1 MNLRN
6 SCLKNKNM
14 RFTETFSAFY
24 TKVKNSL
31 DDGTFAKLTLAKTI
45 GNTDLMNIYVRP
57 IIDENTLKLELKF
70 KFQQEELFEIHTIE
84 SAFPRLLEFIN
95 NPFLSAIL
103 FTTEFDLTYKL
114 NKKRAVSVIEQ
125 FPSFTHA
132 SPILLEY
139 LESKNN

>member
-1 MNLRN
+1 M
-6 SCLKNKNM
+6 SIYIA
-14 RFTETFSAFY
+14 FDEFY
-24 TKVKNSL
+24 TKVKESL
-31 DDGTFAKLTLAKTI
+31 ADGTFAKLTLAKTI

-57 IIDENTLKLELKF
+57 AIEEMELKLELKF
-70 KFQQEELFEIHTIE
+70 KFQKEEIFEIHTIE

-114 NKKRAVSVIEQ
+114 NKKRAVSITEQ

-132 SPILLEY
+132 SPVILDY
-139 LESKNN
+139 LALKK

>member
-1 MNLRN
+1 ML
-6 SCLKNKNM
+6 
-14 RFTETFSAFY
+14 FTETFSEFY
-24 TKVKNSL
+24 SKVKLSL
-31 DDGTFAKLTLAKTI
+31 EDGTFAKLTLAKTI

-57 IIDENTLKLELKF
+57 ILDENVLKLELKF
-70 KFQQEELFEIHTIE
+70 KFQREELFEIHTID

-132 SPILLEY
+132 SPVILEY
-139 LESKNN
+139 LESKN

>member
-1 MNLRN
+1 MPF
-6 SCLKNKNM
+6 K
-14 RFTETFSAFY
+14 ETFSEFFS
-24 TKVKNSL
+24 KVKLSL
-31 DDGTFAKLTLAKTI
+31 EDGTFAKLTLAKTI
-45 GNTDLMNIYVRP
+45 GNTDLMNIYIRP
-57 IIDENTLKLELKF
+57 ILDENVLKLELKF
-70 KFQQEELFEIHTIE
+70 KFQREELFEIHTID

-132 SPILLEY
+132 SPVILEY
-139 LESKNN
+139 LERKN

>member
-1 MNLRN
+1 MLF
-6 SCLKNKNM
+6 K
-14 RFTETFSAFY
+14 ETFSELY
-24 TKVKNSL
+24 SKVKLSL
-31 DDGTFAKLTLAKTI
+31 EDGTFAKLTLAKTI

-57 IIDENTLKLELKF
+57 ILDENVLKLELKF
-70 KFQQEELFEIHTIE
+70 KFQREELFEIHTID
-84 SAFPRLLEFIN
+84 SAFSRLLEFIN

-132 SPILLEY
+132 SPVILEY
-139 LESKNN
+139 LESKN

>member
-1 MNLRN
+1 MI
-6 SCLKNKNM
+6 NM
-14 RFTETFSAFY
+14 LFTETFSAFY
-24 TKVKNSL
+24 TRVKNSL
-31 DDGTFAKLTLAKTI
+31 NDGTFAKLTLAKTI

-103 FTTEFDLTYKL
+103 FTSEFDLTYKL

-139 LESKNN
+139 LESKNI

>member
-1 MNLRN
+1 M
-6 SCLKNKNM
+6 SFK
-14 RFTETFSAFY
+14 ETFSEFY
-24 TKVKNSL
+24 NKVKTSL

-57 IIDENTLKLELKF
+57 IMDSTILKLELKY
-70 KFQQEELFEIHTIE
+70 KFQREEIFEIQTID

-114 NKKRAVSVIEQ
+114 NKKRAVSMVEQ
-125 FPSFTHA
+125 LPSFAHA
-132 SPILLEY
+132 SPVIMEY
-139 LESKNN
+139 LESKK

>member
-1 MNLRN
+1 ML
-6 SCLKNKNM
+6 
-14 RFTETFSAFY
+14 FTETFSEFY
-24 TKVKNSL
+24 SKVKLSL
-31 DDGTFAKLTLAKTI
+31 EDGTFAKLTLAKTI

-57 IIDENTLKLELKF
+57 ILDENVLKLELKF
-70 KFQQEELFEIHTIE
+70 KFQREELFEIHTID

-103 FTTEFDLTYKL
+103 FTTEFELTYKL

-132 SPILLEY
+132 SPVILEY
-139 LESKNN
+139 LERKN

>member
-1 MNLRN
+1 MAIKINQMPF
-6 SCLKNKNM
+6 K
-14 RFTETFSAFY
+14 EIFSEFY
-24 TKVKNSL
+24 SKVKLSL
-31 DDGTFAKLTLAKTI
+31 EDGTFAKLTLAKTI

-57 IIDENTLKLELKF
+57 ILDENVLKLELKF
-70 KFQQEELFEIHTIE
+70 KFQREELFEIHTIE

-132 SPILLEY
+132 SPVILEY
-139 LESKNN
+139 LERKN